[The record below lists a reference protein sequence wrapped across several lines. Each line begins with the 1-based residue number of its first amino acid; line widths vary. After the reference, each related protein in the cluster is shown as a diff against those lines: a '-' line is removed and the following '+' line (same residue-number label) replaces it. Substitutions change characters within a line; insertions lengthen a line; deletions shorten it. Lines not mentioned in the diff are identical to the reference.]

1 MADDNRVRLAPQ
13 AYYYFGPLGVLSEFI
28 LSSQDVTNAGTNA
41 EVNNKAWQIAS
52 TYVLT
57 GENASYGGVVPRYAF
72 DPRNG
77 KWGAF
82 EVAGR
87 FSSLMIDHDAFPVF
101 ANPLTSV
108 EEAKAWTLGINWYL
122 NKNLKFM
129 THFEQTFYDGGGAT
143 GGDRKTEHALL
154 SRVQVYV

>member
-1 MADDNRVRLAPQ
+1 
-13 AYYYFGPLGVLSEFI
+13 
-28 LSSQDVTNAGTNA
+28 
-41 EVNNKAWQIAS
+41 
-52 TYVLT
+52 
-57 GENASYGGVVPRYAF
+57 VVPRYAF